1 MLVKKTGT
9 SFGPPGK
16 ADLIYFIDDLN
27 LPEVDQYDTQSAI
40 SLLRMVMQY
49 GRWSHRIK
57 LTWKNI
63 LNCQYLASMNPTAGS
78 NFVNP
83 RLQLRFVT
91 FAMGFPGATSLLTI
105 FQTFLDG
112 HLTQFEEEIQGISV
126 NIINATLDLH
136 NGVCDNFKKSA
147 INFHY
152 EFNVRHLASVFQC
165 LLSAKP
171 DQFEEGPSKF
181 IQLWLHEADRV
192 YGDRLVSLEHVAK
205 YNTVALNAVKKRFAS
220 EAGVISN
227 YYIEDSSE
235 SLIFCHFAQSL
246 QDNKYDQVQSM
257 EILRKTLNTTL
268 EEYNE
273 TNAVMNLGTFI
284 VYYFIFFFFNGLQ
297 IISKK

>member
-152 EFNVRHLASVFQC
+152 EFNVRHLAS
-165 LLSAKP
+165 K
-171 DQFEEGPSKF
+171 
-181 IQLWLHEADRV
+181 
-192 YGDRLVSLEHVAK
+192 
-205 YNTVALNAVKKRFAS
+205 
-220 EAGVISN
+220 
-227 YYIEDSSE
+227 
-235 SLIFCHFAQSL
+235 
-246 QDNKYDQVQSM
+246 
-257 EILRKTLNTTL
+257 
-268 EEYNE
+268 
-273 TNAVMNLGTFI
+273 
-284 VYYFIFFFFNGLQ
+284 
-297 IISKK
+297 